1 MPKRVNVLNGN
12 EKNPPKNEMEEGFN
26 MKTVVAIY
34 TAMAIGLMNDI
45 KQLVAAEIPDCRLI
59 NIADDALIQDVI
71 KAGGPTVGVTRR
83 MLGYYQ
89 AAEDAGAD
97 VILNTCSSI
106 GEVADIGKKCSKVPL
121 VKIDDAMTRLAV
133 NIGSRVGVI
142 ATLPTTLGPTVRL
155 VQRKADEINKQI
167 TVVEGLA
174 IGAFEALMAGKADE
188 HDALIL
194 KTAQDIAGQVD
205 VIVLAQGSMAKM
217 QEKLAQATGV
227 TVLSSPLLGVQ
238 EVRDVLKGAAK

>member
-1 MPKRVNVLNGN
+1 
-12 EKNPPKNEMEEGFN
+12 
-26 MKTVVAIY
+26 MKTVVAVY

-45 KQLVAAEIPDCRLI
+45 KQLVAEEIPDCRLI
-59 NIADDALIQDVI
+59 NIADDCLIQDVI

-83 MLGYYQ
+83 LLAYYQ

-106 GEVADIGKKCSKVPL
+106 GEVADIGKKCAKVPL
-121 VKIDDAMTRLAV
+121 VKIDDAMALKGV
-133 NIGSRVGVI
+133 QMGDRVGVI

-155 VQRKADEINKQI
+155 VQRKADEIGKKVA
-167 TVVEGLA
+167 VVEGLA
-174 IGAFEALMAGKADE
+174 KGAFEALMSGKVEE

-194 KTAQDIAGQVD
+194 QTAKDIASQVD

-217 QEKLAQATGV
+217 QEKLAEATGKP
-227 TVLSSPLLGVQ
+227 VLSSPRLGVQ
-238 EVRDVLKGAAK
+238 EVRDILKGAAK

>member
-1 MPKRVNVLNGN
+1 
-12 EKNPPKNEMEEGFN
+12 

-45 KQLVAAEIPDCRLI
+45 KQMVAEEIPGCRLI
-59 NIADDALIQDVI
+59 NIADDSLIQDVI
-71 KAGGPTVGVTRR
+71 KAGGPTTCVTRR
-83 MLGYYQ
+83 LMDYYR

-106 GEVADIGKKCSKVPL
+106 GEIADMGKKCAKVPL
-121 VKIDDAMTRLAV
+121 VKIDDAMTLKAV
-133 NIGSRVGVI
+133 NMGTRVGVI

-155 VQRKADEINKQI
+155 VRSQAQKINKDVA
-167 TVVEGLA
+167 VVEGLA
-174 IGAFEALMAGKADE
+174 VGAFEALMSGKADE

-194 KTAQDIAGQVD
+194 KTAKEIAGQVD

-217 QEKLAQATGV
+217 QDKLTQETGKP
-227 TVLSSPLLGVQ
+227 VLSSPLLGVQ
-238 EVRDVLKGAAK
+238 EVRDILKGAVQ

>member
-1 MPKRVNVLNGN
+1 M
-12 EKNPPKNEMEEGFN
+12 
-26 MKTVVAIY
+26 
-34 TAMAIGLMNDI
+34 
-45 KQLVAAEIPDCRLI
+45 
-59 NIADDALIQDVI
+59 
-71 KAGGPTVGVTRR
+71 
-83 MLGYYQ
+83 
-89 AAEDAGAD
+89 
-97 VILNTCSSI
+97 
-106 GEVADIGKKCSKVPL
+106 
-121 VKIDDAMTRLAV
+121 KIDDAMTRLAV

-155 VQRKADEINKQI
+155 VQRQADEINKQI